1 MTKKILIPLTKSLF
15 SHKILTEIEKFCQPE
30 KSKLILYYI
39 TRPPKGSGFAA
50 TDYRSGYALEA
61 DGEPMGPKAHPVF
74 ASQEEDS
81 IQSEVE
87 VALLSVTNSL
97 KEKGFDVSIQICFVN
112 EIVSEMVRIV
122 KRDKIN
128 LIAMSTRARTG
139 VQHFFFSNIA
149 EKVLERVD
157 IPVLLIHP
165 KDK

>member
-1 MTKKILIPLTKSLF
+1 MSKKILIPLTKSPF
-15 SHKILTEIEKFCQPE
+15 SHKILAEVEKFFQPE
-30 KSKLILYYI
+30 EHKIVLYYI

-50 TDYRSGYALEA
+50 TDYRSDYALEP

-74 ASQEEDS
+74 ASQEEVS

-87 VALLSVTNSL
+87 VALLPITNDL
-97 KEKGFDVSIQICFVN
+97 KEKGYDVSIQICFVN
-112 EIVSEMVRIV
+112 EVVSEIVRIV
-122 KRDKIN
+122 KRDKID

-139 VQHFFFSNIA
+139 VRHFFFSNIA

-165 KDK
+165 KD